1 MSNSID
7 MLIQTILL
15 VNEFDSSNRIEVCD
29 NQTLYGMKKSIDGL
43 WILDIE
49 GYVKFIRVEHLH
61 LCFLKV
67 DIKCIEIITKNE
79 AFTVYC
85 K

>member
-1 MSNSID
+1 MSNSIET
-7 MLIQTILL
+7 LIETILL
-15 VNEFDSSNRIEVCD
+15 VNEFDSSNRIEVSD
-29 NQTLYGMKKSIDGL
+29 NKTLYGMKKSIDGL

-49 GYVKFIRVEHLH
+49 GFVKFIRVEHIH

-67 DIKCIEIITKNE
+67 DIKCIQIITRNE
-79 AFTVYC
+79 SFTVYR

>member
-15 VNEFDSSNRIEVCD
+15 VNEFDSSNRIEVSD
-29 NQTLYGMKKSIDGL
+29 EKTLYGLKKSIDGL
-43 WILDIE
+43 WTFDIE

-61 LCFLKV
+61 LCFLNV
-67 DIKCIEIITKNE
+67 NIKCIDIITHNE
-79 AFTVYC
+79 SFTVYLN
-85 K
+85 